1 LSEWDFPP
9 KLETFNPKGTM
20 FEQVFKNSVALIAY
34 AQYRR
39 KHIVSAEVN
48 KFLPIFAINFAHAV
62 SMEREKKKLEK
73 RTDRLTAEE
82 TADIW
87 LDWWSE
93 LYPFP
98 AQMMAKDERTKE
110 KWVAMLNPIMS
121 FINGIKTLEVVEENN
136 EYYLMTTMVCPYCK
150 VNARF
155 MRVDADNKQRF
166 FCSSCEQ
173 EFNEDVFPL
182 QKD

>member
-1 LSEWDFPP
+1 MTEWDFPP

-20 FEQVFKNSVALIAY
+20 FEQVFKNPIALIAY

-39 KHIVSAEVN
+39 KHIVSMDVN
-48 KFLPIFAINFAHAV
+48 KFLPTFAINFAHAI
-62 SMEREKKKLEK
+62 SIEREKKKLEK
-73 RTDRLTAEE
+73 GTDKLTVEE
-82 TADIW
+82 TVEIW
-87 LDWWSE
+87 IYWWKE

-98 AQMMAKDERTKE
+98 GLMMARDERTKE
-110 KWVAMLNPIMS
+110 KWVVMLNPIMP
-121 FINGIKTLEVVEENN
+121 FINGIKTVEVVEENG
-136 EYYLMTTMVCPYCK
+136 EYFLVTMMVCPYCK

-166 FCSSCEQ
+166 FCDSCEE

-182 QKD
+182 PKD